1 MAFQNSIRGAARRL
15 LTPRVE
21 GNKLDFARKINWN
34 CGVHGGHA
42 GRPKWRWVHAVQV
55 TLLRGQSLSE
65 SVDAIFRLLKRQ
77 LHVYASQ
84 KLRRM
89 EGVLSIYGSIYAE
102 NMLQTLTANFS
113 RRFLRGR
120 KRPFYFLF
128 GGACFVW
135 DREKISD
142 NEIDRCVDD
151 FEVVAELERLESAGE
166 LSLTKASWDTIFN
179 NDHLKVWRRPLDDTY
194 LYEYKAYG
202 RFMDIS
208 AKAFFQVQMD
218 LEYRKV
224 WDNYVIN
231 LDVIDKD
238 EETGSEVIHW
248 VTHYPFPMYSR
259 DYVFTRR
266 TKIDHTNKVMTLVSK
281 AVQHPCRPKSR
292 SHVRIDSY
300 FSQMVIRPHKSF
312 DENGFDFILT
322 YHDDPKTSF
331 PSPCVNWVARSG
343 CPEFLEKLHQAA
355 MQYDNHNFTMSSV
368 RDLTTAST
376 SSSQEFGRNSPGQ
389 YSL

>member
-34 CGVHGGHA
+34 CGTHGGHAA
-42 GRPKWRWVHAVQV
+42 GRPKWRWIHAVQV

-65 SVDAIFRLLKRQ
+65 SLDAIFRLLKRQ

-142 NEIDRCVDD
+142 NEIDR
-151 FEVVAELERLESAGE
+151 L
-166 LSLTKASWDTIFN
+166 
-179 NDHLKVWRRPLDDTY
+179 
-194 LYEYKAYG
+194 
-202 RFMDIS
+202 
-208 AKAFFQVQMD
+208 
-218 LEYRKV
+218 
-224 WDNYVIN
+224 
-231 LDVIDKD
+231 
-238 EETGSEVIHW
+238 GSGG
-248 VTHYPFPMYSR
+248 
-259 DYVFTRR
+259 VF
-266 TKIDHTNKVMTLVSK
+266 
-281 AVQHPCRPKSR
+281 
-292 SHVRIDSY
+292 
-300 FSQMVIRPHKSF
+300 
-312 DENGFDFILT
+312 
-322 YHDDPKTSF
+322 
-331 PSPCVNWVARSG
+331 
-343 CPEFLEKLHQAA
+343 
-355 MQYDNHNFTMSSV
+355 
-368 RDLTTAST
+368 
-376 SSSQEFGRNSPGQ
+376 
-389 YSL
+389 